1 MANKLQI
8 PDVYVDGEVLRG
20 TKMNTLVSGINNALA
35 MFSGV
40 LADFGGDDRVI
51 DENGVTTELEFT
63 ESAAPDMNV
72 NCNTGYAVVSG
83 MVVQNE
89 ASAVLTIVSPT
100 VSNRW
105 TICQISN
112 EGVLSTKNS
121 AEEAV
126 PSEPSADADNIKLC
140 AIYLPQNAPHINDE
154 GGAAGGDGEIFDR
167 RTPMSLHPVTVK
179 RKMTFTIPGEV
190 STTGGDAND
199 GYYRSVDGGAGF
211 KFSQAI
217 TIEEAFISSVD
228 KPTGADLIITL
239 HNMTQVTSD
248 TITLQNGNLCEI
260 DASVSLNFATAD
272 VLGIQVTQIGS
283 DPGGAGGWIEV
294 VLGYVLQ

>member
-8 PDVYVDGEVLRG
+8 TDVYIDGTTLDG
-20 TKMNTLVSGINNALA
+20 TKLNTLVSGINNAFA

-51 DENGVTTELEFT
+51 DENGSTSELEIS

-72 NCNTGYAVVSG
+72 NCSPGYAIVSG
-83 MVVQNE
+83 MVIQNE
-89 ASAVLTIVSPT
+89 SAAVLTLVAPV

-105 TICQISN
+105 DICQISN
-112 EGVLSTKNS
+112 EGVLSTKS
-121 AEEAV
+121 STEEAV
-126 PSEPSADADNIKLC
+126 PAEPSADADNIKLA

-179 RKMTFTIPGEV
+179 RHKSFSMPGDV

-199 GYYRSVDGGAGF
+199 GYYHSIDGGAGF
-211 KFSQAI
+211 KFGQAI
-217 TIEEAFISSVD
+217 TIEEAFISTVD

-239 HNMTQVTSD
+239 HNMTAVTSD
-248 TITLQNGNLCEI
+248 TITLSAGALCEI
-260 DASVSLNFATAD
+260 DTSVSLNFAAGD

-283 DPGGAGGWIEV
+283 GVPGSFVEV
-294 VLGYVLQ
+294 DLQYVLQ

>member
-8 PDVYVDGEVLRG
+8 SDVYVDGEILRG

-51 DENGVTTELEFT
+51 DENGVTSEMEIS

-72 NCNTGYAVVSG
+72 NVAVGYAVISG
-83 MVVQNE
+83 MVCQVE
-89 ASAVLTIVSPT
+89 SPAVLTLVAPT

-105 TICQISN
+105 DLVQISN
-112 EGVLSTKNS
+112 EGVLSTKS
-121 AEEAV
+121 STEEAV
-126 PSEPSADADNIKLC
+126 PAEPSADADNIKL
-140 AIYLPQNAPHINDE
+140 AAVYLPQNAPHINDE

-190 STTGGDAND
+190 STTGGDAGD
-199 GYYRSVDGGAGF
+199 GYVRSVDGGAGL

-248 TITLQNGNLCEI
+248 TITLQDGNFCEI
-260 DASVSLNFATAD
+260 DTSVDLDFAAAD